1 MICDLY
7 AFPRS
12 YIFSCEICEH
22 AQHFQHFFHFYFSV
36 VGLKRV
42 KVLMKRGGTQIIEHM
57 KKMIEKS
64 QLVDEQ
70 TQEEKGETAVFLFC
84 VLWFFVLNGD
94 SGGYT
99 STPFAIY

>member
-1 MICDLY
+1 M
-7 AFPRS
+7 
-12 YIFSCEICEH
+12 
-22 AQHFQHFFHFYFSV
+22 

-64 QLVDEQ
+64 KLVDEQ

-84 VLWFFVLNGD
+84 GVLLVEIKIPVHYHQNFIAF
-94 SGGYT
+94 
-99 STPFAIY
+99 

>member
-1 MICDLY
+1 MY
-7 AFPRS
+7 NT
-12 YIFSCEICEH
+12 FSMKV
-22 AQHFQHFFHFYFSV
+22 FYFYLSV

-70 TQEEKGETAVFLFC
+70 TQEEKGETAVFLFLC
-84 VLWFFVLNGD
+84 FLAIVPNWES
-94 SGGYT
+94 SGHTMHIKIPYT
-99 STPFAIY
+99 FLC